1 MSPSLLKKIEYIKA
15 KYIGDGIEIVG
26 VFGSQAREEATKFSD
41 IDITY
46 KINYD
51 IFFQKYR
58 DGFSQILK
66 IEEVKE
72 ALEKA
77 LHTKVDFIS
86 LNASG
91 EALRKEIEKDLI
103 YV

>member
-1 MSPSLLKKIEYIKA
+1 MKASELKKIENIKNQYI
-15 KYIGDGIEIVG
+15 DEGIEIVG
-26 VFGSQAREEATKFSD
+26 VFGSVARDEATVFSD

-46 KINYD
+46 RINYD
-51 IFFQKYR
+51 LFFKKYK

-72 ALEKA
+72 QLERV
-77 LHTKVDFIS
+77 LHKKVDFVS
-86 LNASG
+86 LDASG
-91 EALRKEIEKDLI
+91 KALAKEIEKDLI